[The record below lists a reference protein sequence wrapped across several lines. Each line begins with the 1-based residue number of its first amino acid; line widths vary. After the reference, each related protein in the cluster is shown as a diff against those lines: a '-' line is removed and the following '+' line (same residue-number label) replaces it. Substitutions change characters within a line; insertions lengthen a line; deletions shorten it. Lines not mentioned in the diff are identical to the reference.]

1 MFLIGKVNEVRNVIQ
16 MMCTALAIVAVCG
29 LLTTLGFLGTIAE
42 GASPLSDNF
51 DSYAIGA
58 PPVPPW
64 QEKYSGDGG
73 VPVDGGRD
81 EAATLGVTINVDNAT
96 AVSSPNS
103 VHFLDTTGSYSG
115 QIYRTFPS
123 TSVIVLE
130 YYMRTHNDSAE
141 GAFVRLRGDAGWGYA
156 VAFSNGVFGS
166 QAGWIGING
175 SPAGWVKPDLL
186 EYDVDTWYYVRREL
200 NCTTDTGSFYV
211 EEMGNP
217 SNNASYSIGRNDANT
232 YLNEIDIY
240 SSCSQEA
247 DCYIDD
253 VVITP
258 EPATLSLLALG
269 GLAVLRRRRTQ

>member
-1 MFLIGKVNEVRNVIQ
+1 MSGKTIAVLLG
-16 MMCTALAIVAVCG
+16 LAV
-29 LLTTLGFLGTIAE
+29 TLGSLGTVAK
-42 GASPLSDNF
+42 GANLLSDNF
-51 DSYAIGA
+51 DGYGTGA

-64 QEKYSGDGG
+64 EEKYGGAGG
-73 VPVDGGRD
+73 VPDYTRS
-81 EAATLGVTINVDNAT
+81 EAATLGVTINVDNA
-96 AVSSPNS
+96 ASVSSPNS
-103 VHFLDTTGSYSG
+103 VHFLDTTGSVSS

-141 GAFVRLRGDAGWGYA
+141 GAFVKLRGDAGWDYG

-166 QAGWIGING
+166 QAGYIGVHG

-186 EYDVDTWYYVRREL
+186 EYNVDTWYYVRREL
-200 NCTTDTGSFYV
+200 NCTTDIGSFYV
-211 EEMGNP
+211 EEVVNP
-217 SNNASYSIGRNDANT
+217 ANNASYSIGRNDANT
-232 YLNEIDIY
+232 YLNEIDIF
-240 SSCSQEA
+240 SSWSQEA

-269 GLAVLRRRRTQ
+269 GLAVLRKRRE